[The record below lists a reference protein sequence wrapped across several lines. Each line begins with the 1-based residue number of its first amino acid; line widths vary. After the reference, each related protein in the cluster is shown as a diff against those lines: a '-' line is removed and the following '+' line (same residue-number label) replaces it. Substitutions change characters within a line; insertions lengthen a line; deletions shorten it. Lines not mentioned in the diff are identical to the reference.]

1 MSAAPLPVVRLG
13 PRSIAAIALASA
25 AGLAMFCWPLLLDPG
40 PGQAHGSDAPFAF
53 VAVLPLLVAIVLAQ
67 LGEGGLDAKAVAM
80 LGVCTAIGAALRP
93 LGAGTAGIETVFFL
107 IVLAGRVYGP
117 GFGYVLGALTLFT
130 SALLTG
136 GVGPWLPFQMTGAA
150 WIGLGAGLLPRAS
163 GRAEVALLAAYGA
176 VAAVVYGFL
185 LNLWFWPFA
194 IGDGTSLS
202 FVPGDAVVSNLHRF
216 FFFTLATSS
225 FGWDLGRAVTT
236 VIAICTLGPAVLAML
251 RRAARRAAFDA
262 SPAFEPTGAS
272 STVEA
277 PAVPP
282 TVTSWSS

>member
-1 MSAAPLPVVRLG
+1 VTPPVVGLG
-13 PRSIAAIALASA
+13 RRSVAALLLASA

-40 PGQAHGSDAPFAF
+40 TGQAHASDAPIAF
-53 VAVLPLLVAIVLAQ
+53 VVVLPVLVVIVLAQ
-67 LGEGGLDAKAVAM
+67 LGDGGLDAKAVAM

-107 IVLAGRVYGP
+107 LVLAGRVYGP
-117 GFGYVLGALTLFT
+117 GFGYVLGATTLFT

-136 GVGPWLPFQMTGAA
+136 GVGPWLPFQMAAAA
-150 WIGLGAGLLPRAS
+150 WMGLGAGLLPRAR

-176 VAAVVYGFL
+176 AASLAFGFL

-194 IGDGTSLS
+194 IGDDTSLS
-202 FVPGDAVVSNLHRF
+202 FVAGDAVLSNLGRF
-216 FFFTLATSS
+216 FVFTLTTSS

-236 VIAICTLGPAVLAML
+236 AIAICALGPAVLAML

-262 SPAFEPTGAS
+262 APVFEPG
-272 STVEA
+272 
-277 PAVPP
+277 
-282 TVTSWSS
+282 